1 MVITLEQHYDIT
13 WLVAFAIVGVLLVV
27 PDMIRG
33 YVVRRRD
40 RLSKNKTDR
49 LLRYSFIK
57 AN

>member
-13 WLVAFAIVGVLLVV
+13 WLLVFLIIGLFFVV
-27 PDMIRG
+27 PDLIRG

-40 RLSKNKTDR
+40 RLSKKKTDH

>member
-13 WLVAFAIVGVLLVV
+13 WLIAFMVIGLLLVV

-40 RLSKNKTDR
+40 RLSKDKTDR

-57 AN
+57 AD

>member
-13 WLVAFAIVGVLLVV
+13 WLLAFLIIGLFLVV

-49 LLRYSFIK
+49 LLRYSFTK
-57 AN
+57 AI